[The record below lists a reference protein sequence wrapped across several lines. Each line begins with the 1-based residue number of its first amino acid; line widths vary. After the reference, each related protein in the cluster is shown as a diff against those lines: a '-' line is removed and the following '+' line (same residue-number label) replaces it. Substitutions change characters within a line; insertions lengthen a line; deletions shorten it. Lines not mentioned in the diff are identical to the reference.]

1 MDSKRRRVQKLTTIR
16 GITDSALARVLEALD
31 GQVVQP
37 ISRRWVSQAAI
48 DGYDAELQLQLQ
60 LPLNT
65 GGFFAWDVARP
76 STLVQRCV
84 KASPALRR
92 LFARCPSSPAAPWRI
107 ILAHDEIT
115 PGNLLRPQNKKKFTS
130 FYMSFLDLSH
140 VALRLECCWMPLGL
154 IRTSVLDTIE
164 GKLSCALRYILR
176 AILMQEGSNLVDG
189 IVLELDD
196 GPTHFFA

>member
-65 GGFFAWDVARP
+65 GGYSDVVG
-76 STLVQRCV
+76 T
-84 KASPALRR
+84 
-92 LFARCPSSPAAPWRI
+92 
-107 ILAHDEIT
+107 
-115 PGNLLRPQNKKKFTS
+115 
-130 FYMSFLDLSH
+130 
-140 VALRLECCWMPLGL
+140 
-154 IRTSVLDTIE
+154 
-164 GKLSCALRYILR
+164 YI
-176 AILMQEGSNLVDG
+176 AIDSLH
-189 IVLELDD
+189 I
-196 GPTHFFA
+196 

>member
-65 GGFFAWDVARP
+65 GGYSDVVVG
-76 STLVQRCV
+76 TC
-84 KASPALRR
+84 
-92 LFARCPSSPAAPWRI
+92 I
-107 ILAHDEIT
+107 
-115 PGNLLRPQNKKKFTS
+115 
-130 FYMSFLDLSH
+130 
-140 VALRLECCWMPLGL
+140 
-154 IRTSVLDTIE
+154 
-164 GKLSCALRYILR
+164 
-176 AILMQEGSNLVDG
+176 AIDSLH
-189 IVLELDD
+189 I
-196 GPTHFFA
+196 